1 MSESRE
7 RDLILAPNEYA
18 YILDETKGHVIA
30 YIGPHKTSLANTDR
44 PVTYDHNTR
53 RFQRGNLEEAI
64 TSFPFAEEGWY
75 VVLENPARE
84 GDEEHPKGGP
94 NNLPKL
100 ISGRKVNLPG
110 PITFPLWPGQVARV
124 IQGHHL
130 RSNQYLV
137 VRVYNEEAARDNWA
151 RAVIKP
157 QQPHTEPVE
166 TEVPDLTMGKLLVIR
181 GTDVSFYI
189 PPTGVEVVPDVGGGG
204 YVRAAVTLE
213 RLEYCILLDEDG
225 NKRFIRGPA
234 VVFPE
239 PTETFVEKAG
249 SRKFKAIELNELTGI
264 YLKVIAPYT
273 DEAQVAHKEGEELF
287 LTGKEQMIYFPRPEH
302 AIIKYGNQ
310 DIHHSVAIPAGNAL
324 YMLHRLTGEVSLVR
338 GPAMFLPDP
347 RREVVVRR
355 VLPLHLVEMLYP
367 GNHEALEYNRK
378 LLQLTRPEIE
388 YVADREVRA
397 KKERVQEDAKVL
409 QAAPRD
415 FAGDELMRTQTYS
428 KPRTITLDTRYEGA
442 VSIDVWTGY
451 AVLVVGKSGQRKVV
465 VGPASYLLE
474 YDESP
479 EMVELSTG
487 TPKTDEQLFRTV
499 YLRVLNNTVSDIV
512 QAETADLCQ
521 VRVQLSY
528 RVNFEGDPER
538 WFNVENYV
546 KFLTDH
552 MRSMLRNAIKSHG
565 LEQFYQNAISVVR
578 DSLLGAPVEGKRSGR
593 RFEENGMHVYDVE
606 VLDVTIGENQIA
618 DLLMKAQH
626 HAVQQAIEL
635 AAEQRRLDATRKSE
649 EIKQQIAEAVSSTTL
664 KELAL
669 RSTEL
674 EMRAAYLAQEIRTQH
689 ETEMQRLQ
697 GKSQEQEPISRL
709 HEAELARERA
719 RRDQELELAQRQLG
733 QRLEELRAEVQGV
746 VARAE
751 AVSPDLIAALQGFSD
766 RALAERMAET
776 MAPLAILGGKSIGE
790 VFAGLLKDT
799 PLENV
804 LKRNGG
810 NGEPLALKPGS

>member
-44 PVTYDHNTR
+44 PVTYDQRSR
-53 RFQRGNLEEAI
+53 RYQRGTLEDAI
-64 TSFPFAEEGWY
+64 TPFPFAEEGWY
-75 VVLENPARE
+75 VVLENPAKE
-84 GDEEHPKGGP
+84 GDDEHPKTGP

-110 PITFPLWPGQVARV
+110 PVTFPLWPGQVARV

-137 VRVYNEEAARDNWA
+137 VRVYNEDAARENWA
-151 RAVIKP
+151 QAVIKP
-157 QQPHTEPVE
+157 QRPDAEPVE
-166 TEVPDLTMGKLLVIR
+166 SLGEAPDLTMGKLLVIR

-189 PPTGVEVVPDVGGGG
+189 PPTGVEVVPDAESG

-239 PTETFVEKAG
+239 PTETFVEKQG
-249 SRKFKAIELNELTGI
+249 SRKFKAIELSELTGI

-273 DEAQVAHKEGEELF
+273 DENGVSHKEGEELF

-324 YMLHRLTGEVSLVR
+324 YVLNRLSGEVSLER

-347 RREVVVRR
+347 RKEVVVRR
-355 VLPLHLVEMLYP
+355 VLPLHLVAMMYP
-367 GNHEALEYNRK
+367 GNQEALEYNRR
-378 LLQLTRPEIE
+378 LLQLARPELE
-388 YVADREVRA
+388 GYVADREVRKKA
-397 KKERVQEDAKVL
+397 KTEAPRQEEAP
-409 QAAPRD
+409 AAPRD
-415 FAGDELMRTQTYS
+415 FVGDELQRSQTYS

-442 VSIDVWTGY
+442 VSLDVWTGY
-451 AVLVVGKSGQRKVV
+451 AVLIVGKRGQRNVV

-487 TPKTDEQLFRTV
+487 TPKTDEELFRTV
-499 YLRVLNNTVSDIV
+499 YLRVLNNTVSDV
-512 QAETADLCQ
+512 VVAETADLCQ

-552 MRSMLRNAIKSHG
+552 MRSMLRNAIKAHG
-565 LEQFYQNAISVVR
+565 LETFYQNAIAVVR
-578 DSLLGAPVEGKRSGR
+578 DALLGAPQEGKRAGR

-606 VLDVTIGENQIA
+606 VLDVLIGENHIA

-635 AAEQRRLDATRKSE
+635 AAEQRRLEATRKSE
-649 EIKQQIAEAVSSTTL
+649 EIKQQIAEAVSTTTL
-664 KELAL
+664 KELGL
-669 RSTEL
+669 KSSEL
-674 EMRAAYLAQEIRTQH
+674 DTRAALTAQEIRSSQSA
-689 ETEMQRLQ
+689 EMLRLKGRQ
-697 GKSQEQEPISRL
+697 DQQDTLDKL
-709 HEAELARERA
+709 HDAELSRQRSLKEM
-719 RRDQELELAQRQLG
+719 ELELAQKALAQK
-733 QRLEELRAEVQGV
+733 LEELQAEVQAV
-746 VARAE
+746 VSKAS
-751 AVSPDLIAALQGFSD
+751 AVSPDLVAALQAFSD
-766 RALAERMAET
+766 RALAEKMAET

-799 PLENV
+799 PLESV
-804 LKRNGG
+804 LKRG
-810 NGEPLALKPGS
+810 NGETLALKPGS